1 MARYVIGDIQGCY
14 NSLIELINKISFNP
28 SIDKIY
34 LVGDLVNRGKQ
45 SLEVLQWIYKHQD
58 SIITVLGN
66 HDIFLLCRYYGVI
79 HEASNETIGDVI
91 YYYDSQ
97 KLLDYLRCASLMHI
111 DNDFILVHAGVY
123 PLFKLDD
130 IIELNQIFHESLSG
144 ANFTKFLR
152 GIYSNK
158 PLLLTDATTE
168 ALKMKFFINTA
179 TRMRTLNKENLSLN
193 YKYKGALD
201 TIPETQIPWF
211 KVAKETTIRNKKI
224 IFGHWASLGFYED
237 ANVLALDTGCVWGR
251 KLTAYN
257 LDTSEIISVQS
268 KTKFK

>member
-123 PLFKLDD
+123 LRLDKHLF
-130 IIELNQIFHESLSG
+130 N
-144 ANFTKFLR
+144 
-152 GIYSNK
+152 
-158 PLLLTDATTE
+158 
-168 ALKMKFFINTA
+168 
-179 TRMRTLNKENLSLN
+179 
-193 YKYKGALD
+193 
-201 TIPETQIPWF
+201 
-211 KVAKETTIRNKKI
+211 
-224 IFGHWASLGFYED
+224 
-237 ANVLALDTGCVWGR
+237 
-251 KLTAYN
+251 
-257 LDTSEIISVQS
+257 
-268 KTKFK
+268 